1 MASIKFLSR
10 CACVRCLVLKNKFPQ
25 LGSKRDMKDRIK
37 LKRFD
42 DLARQEAVAHAR
54 KLLFEKGVSI
64 TSKRISDILGAKSL
78 VPTHVSEET
87 IFCICSNHSLERIL
101 STLIR
106 TWPQLL
112 RVICCRPSSR
122 V

>member
-1 MASIKFLSR
+1 
-10 CACVRCLVLKNKFPQ
+10 
-25 LGSKRDMKDRIK
+25 MKDRIK
-37 LKRFD
+37 LKRVD
-42 DLARQEAVAHAR
+42 NLARQEAVAHAR

-87 IFCICSNHSLERIL
+87 ILCSIRSNHRLECIL
-101 STLIR
+101 IMLIR